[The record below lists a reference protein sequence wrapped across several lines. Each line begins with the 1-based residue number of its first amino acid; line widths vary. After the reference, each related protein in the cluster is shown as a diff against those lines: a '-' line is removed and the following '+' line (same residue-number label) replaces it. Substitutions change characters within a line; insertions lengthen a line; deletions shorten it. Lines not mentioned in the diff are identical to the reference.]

1 MNPPSPP
8 DWRLLLGEQLAPIL
22 AALSAGDDVAPA
34 RLHRAEGF
42 AQAVVA
48 LGLADAEAV
57 AGFIRACY
65 RETLGEARCG
75 QFEEADFRRGELP
88 AIPFRLPRAPVYPSS
103 A

>member
-1 MNPPSPP
+1 MNPSSPS
-8 DWRLLLGEQLAPIL
+8 DWRRLLGEQLAPVL

-48 LGLADAEAV
+48 LGQADTEAV
-57 AGFIRACY
+57 IGCIRACY
-65 RETLGEARCG
+65 REALGEAQAAR
-75 QFEEADFRRGELP
+75 FDEADFRRGELP